1 LTTAVEVV
9 VVELDGELDLATIDR
24 VDAKLGAVDGSAD
37 VVIDL
42 RRTTFLDSVTL
53 ARFVSAARRQTA
65 GGGRLVL
72 AEARASTVRRVLS
85 ITQLD
90 RVLPYADT
98 VDAALELL
106 RGEPHHDVA
115 VPDGLS

>member
-1 LTTAVEVV
+1 MTMAAEVV
-9 VVELDGELDLATIDR
+9 VVDLDGELDLATIDR
-24 VDAKLGAVDGSAD
+24 VDDKLNGIDGASD

-53 ARFVSAARRQTA
+53 ARFVSAARRQAA

-98 VDAALELL
+98 VDAAIELL
-106 RGEPHHDVA
+106 RGEPHHDVIA
-115 VPDGLS
+115 PTHQS